1 MLFKPV
7 KKWPWTFEAV
17 PVWPDARL
25 KSSSIFTKVSQKKPK
40 LFLHLK
46 RGFRKAHKVAQC
58 LGYICKRI
66 CLQDFSKVA
75 QSDYTVQFVPNGD
88 QCDQIGQFIT
98 IWATFQSS
106 WQQLFCH
113 KSPTFLGNFCNGVKI
128 FNFTSKILF
137 WQLLWTLGDFL
148 LVTLMVIK
156 HCRRWV
162 AIRKWKV
169 ILHHYHILALMDDNS
184 FQRLSLEIGLTMHLW
199 TTLMYLHTIRHQS

>member
-58 LGYICKRI
+58 LGYFCKRI

-148 LVTLMVIK
+148 LVTLP
-156 HCRRWV
+156 V
-162 AIRKWKV
+162 ADTRSLFLIS
-169 ILHHYHILALMDDNS
+169 LAPAFNVKCVQKKFFLVKKTQKERTKL
-184 FQRLSLEIGLTMHLW
+184 FRL
-199 TTLMYLHTIRHQS
+199 